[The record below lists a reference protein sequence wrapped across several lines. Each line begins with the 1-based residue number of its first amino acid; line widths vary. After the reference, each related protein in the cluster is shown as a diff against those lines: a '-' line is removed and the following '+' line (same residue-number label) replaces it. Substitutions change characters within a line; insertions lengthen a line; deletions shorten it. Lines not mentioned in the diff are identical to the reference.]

1 MNRRQAAAAAMQQ
14 ASTMSGAVD
23 LSVLKERAEAQR
35 SRAAAPAP
43 QPGVEPGAPGQAPEG
58 ASIID
63 VTEATFESDVVAR
76 SDQELVITLL
86 WAGWSEPSVQLA
98 ALLQELAVR
107 AAGAWTLARVDVDV
121 APRIAQAFG
130 AQSVPIA
137 IALAGGQ
144 PVSAF
149 DGRQPPEQVGAWL
162 DEITSK
168 MGIASPDAEPEPEP
182 EDDPRM
188 VAAEELLNADDLE
201 GALTAYQAIL
211 AREPDNVEAAAIARN
226 VEFTIRAKQ
235 HDPSI
240 LETAQPGDF
249 DAQLAAADV
258 LLLGQR
264 PEQAF
269 DRIIDVVRVS
279 DGDDKARARTRLL
292 ELFELFDPSEP
303 FVVSARRKLAAAL
316 Y

>member
-1 MNRRQAAAAAMQQ
+1 
-14 ASTMSGAVD
+14 MSGAVD

-35 SRAAAPAP
+35 ARAAAPASQPAPAP
-43 QPGVEPGAPGQAPEG
+43 QPAAEQQAAGPIPEG

-63 VTEATFESDVVAR
+63 VTEATFETDVVAR
-76 SDQELVITLL
+76 SDSQLVITLL

-98 ALLQELAVR
+98 QLLEPLAAR

-130 AQSVPIA
+130 AQSVPIV

-149 DGRQPPEQVGAWL
+149 DGRQPLEQVGAWL
-162 DEITSK
+162 DEVTSK
-168 MGIASPDAEPEPEP
+168 MGIPAPDSGVDEPEP

-188 VAAEELLNADDLE
+188 VAAEELLNTGDLD
-201 GALTAYQAIL
+201 GALAAYEAIVAL
-211 AREPDNVEAAAIARN
+211 EPANTEAASVARN
-226 VEFTIRAKQ
+226 VKFMIRAQQ
-235 HDPSI
+235 HDPTI
-240 LETAQPGDF
+240 LETAQPGDV
-249 DAQLAAADV
+249 DAQFAAADV

-269 DRIIDVVRVS
+269 DRIIELVRTA
-279 DGDDKARARTRLL
+279 DGDDKVRARTRLL
-292 ELFELFDPSEP
+292 ELFELFDPAEP

>member
-1 MNRRQAAAAAMQQ
+1 
-14 ASTMSGAVD
+14 MSGAVD

-35 SRAAAPAP
+35 ARAAAPAP
-43 QPGVEPGAPGQAPEG
+43 QPGAEQQAPGPPPEG

-76 SDQELVITLL
+76 SDSQLVITLL

-98 ALLQELAVR
+98 QLLEQLAAR

-149 DGRQPPEQVGAWL
+149 DGRQPLEQVGAWL
-162 DEITSK
+162 DEVTSK
-168 MGIASPDAEPEPEP
+168 MGIPAPDAGVDEPEP

-188 VAAEELLNADDLE
+188 VAAEELLNSGDFD
-201 GALTAYQAIL
+201 GALAAYEAIVAL
-211 AREPDNVEAAAIARN
+211 EPTNTEAASAARN
-226 VEFTIRAKQ
+226 VKFMIRAQ
-235 HDPSI
+235 EHDPTI
-240 LETAQPGDF
+240 LETAQPGDI
-249 DAQLAAADV
+249 DAQFAAADV

-269 DRIIDVVRVS
+269 DRIIDVVRS
-279 DGDDKARARTRLL
+279 ADGDDKARARTRLL
-292 ELFELFDPSEP
+292 ELFELFDPAEP